1 MASAA
6 ATFSGP
12 QYYDEYLGPAWF
24 EAHAAELA
32 RRLPSDPPGDVL
44 EIACGTG
51 LLTRH
56 ARERLDPAR
65 RLVASDFSAPMLA
78 YAREKFR
85 DRKDIEWHE
94 ADASRL
100 PFADAAF
107 GAVICGFG
115 VMFFPD
121 RVAGLREAR
130 RVLTE
135 EGLLLFNVWDRIEHH
150 LPAAVNAKVMHS
162 LIPKEAPGFEVP
174 FQMHDAG
181 GLRNLL
187 KATGFDEVRIETK
200 RFPIKDADPREI
212 AIGQV
217 RGTHRSALIE
227 KAGVP
232 LESAIDKVAHALAD
246 AGGNPYNGY
255 TTALYVEARAFRR

>member
-1 MASAA
+1 M
-6 ATFSGP
+6 TFSGP
-12 QYYDEYLGPAWF
+12 QYYDECLGPAWF
-24 EAHAAELA
+24 DAHAAELA
-32 RRLPSDPPGDVL
+32 RRLPRHPPGDVL

-65 RLVASDFSAPMLA
+65 RLVASDVSAPMLD
-78 YAREKFR
+78 YARNKFR
-85 DRKDIEWHE
+85 QRKDIEWQE

-100 PFADAAF
+100 PFADASFA
-107 GAVICGFG
+107 AIICGFG

-121 RVAGLREAR
+121 RIAALREAR
-130 RVLTE
+130 RVLIE
-135 EGLLLFNVWDRIEHH
+135 NGLLIFNVWDRIEHH
-150 LPAAVNAKVMHS
+150 LPAAVNAQVMHL
-162 LIPKEAPGFEVP
+162 LIPNEAPGFEVP
-174 FQMHDAG
+174 FQMYETEALHK
-181 GLRNLL
+181 LL
-187 KATGFDEVRIETK
+187 KAAGFAEVRIDTK
-200 RFPIKDADPREI
+200 RFAIKDADPRKI

-232 LESAIDKVAHALAD
+232 LESAIDKVAQALEN

-255 TTALYVEARAFRR
+255 TTAVYIEARAVRA